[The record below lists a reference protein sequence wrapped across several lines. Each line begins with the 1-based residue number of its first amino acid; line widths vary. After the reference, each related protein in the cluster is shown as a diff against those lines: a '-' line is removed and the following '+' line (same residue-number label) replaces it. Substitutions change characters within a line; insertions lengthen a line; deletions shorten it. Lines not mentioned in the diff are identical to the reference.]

1 MPAGRCILNLLK
13 LFIFLGRPGGPSLLA
28 LCLPF
33 GTTQGAQ
40 TGRSVPGAVFLSV
53 NVHPALWA
61 SPREGSDSYR
71 KQWKSSAAL
80 VTELAEILFAEIGT
94 ESLTASFFAPA
105 RPKFK
110 SPPIL
115 SIM

>member
-13 LFIFLGRPGGPSLLA
+13 LFIFLGCPGGPSLLA

-61 SPREGSDSYR
+61 SPREGSDDSYR

-94 ESLTASFFAPA
+94 ESLPA
-105 RPKFK
+105 LVLCAGTPK
-110 SPPIL
+110 I
-115 SIM
+115 